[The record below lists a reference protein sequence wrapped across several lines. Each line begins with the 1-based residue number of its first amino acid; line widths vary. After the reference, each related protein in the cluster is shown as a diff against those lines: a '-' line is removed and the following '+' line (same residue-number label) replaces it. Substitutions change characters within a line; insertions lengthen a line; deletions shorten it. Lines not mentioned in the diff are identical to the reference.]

1 MMSGRPALDMN
12 ALNDVRPSSTRHEN
26 KGRPQIQL
34 PEIKAGRP
42 ALATVS
48 VWRVTAKANNL
59 EVMVLLG
66 CGLRFGMQ
74 LLELD
79 FLWGS
84 KAHALFCGKPVQ
96 RALQN
101 KAF

>member
-1 MMSGRPALDMN
+1 M
-12 ALNDVRPSSTRHEN
+12 
-26 KGRPQIQL
+26 
-34 PEIKAGRP
+34 
-42 ALATVS
+42 
-48 VWRVTAKANNL
+48 ANNL

-66 CGLRFGMQ
+66 CGLMFGIQ